1 MSEEMITIDVL
12 SDEAGEAE
20 GADVFVVDTDVFEG
34 PLHLLLELARRQKVD
49 LLKVSISTL
58 AEQYLDFIHAAK
70 SKRIDLAA
78 DYLLMASWLAYL
90 KSRLMLPKPE
100 KAEDGE
106 ETSEDMA
113 KRLAFRLKRLDGIRQ
128 AARELTSGPILG
140 ERVFLRGMPE
150 QPQVVKHTEYDT
162 SLWHI
167 MQAFG
172 SIRGRQQKAAPHRI
186 EKQFVLPLESARA
199 SLMTLRPELRDWAS
213 LDSIR
218 SQLHEADPDVPERSV
233 TASVFSAALELARDG
248 DVELRQEI
256 HFAPLYL
263 RAPGPS
269 LVEATHEPA

>member
-1 MSEEMITIDVL
+1 MSEETITIDTL

-20 GADVFVVDTDVFEG
+20 GADIFRVDTDVFEG

-49 LLKVSISTL
+49 LLQVSIATL
-58 AEQYLDFIHAAK
+58 AEQYLEFIREAK
-70 SKRIDLAA
+70 SRRIDLAA
-78 DYLLMASWLAYL
+78 DYLLMASWLAFL

-100 KAEDGE
+100 KAEAGE
-106 ETSEDMA
+106 ETSEDLA
-113 KRLAFRLKRLDGIRQ
+113 RRLAFRLKRLEGIRQ
-128 AARELTSGPILG
+128 AARELTAGPVLG

-150 QPQVVKHTEYDT
+150 QPRVVRHTEYDT

-172 SIRGRQQKAAPHRI
+172 AIRGRKQKAAPHRI

-199 SLMTLRPELRDWAS
+199 SLKTMRAEMTDWAS
-213 LDSIR
+213 LDTIR
-218 SQLHEADPDVPERSV
+218 TRLHQLDPDVPKRSV

-248 DVELRQEI
+248 DVELRQDV

-263 RAPGPS
+263 RAPGPAV
-269 LVEATHEPA
+269 LEAPHEPA